1 VRRGI
6 VGYKSTRRAILFKTI
21 RMMQNRNERGFTLIE
36 LLIVVAII
44 AVLAAIAIPQYA
56 NYTKRAKAA
65 RCQNDIASACSVAA
79 AIYANT
85 GTASGTQTVGLGTC
99 SASAAGVIA
108 GGNGTGA
115 DCGSGVT
122 CSYNATSSRVDCTGV

>member
-1 VRRGI
+1 M
-6 VGYKSTRRAILFKTI
+6 FKTI
-21 RMMQNRNERGFTLIE
+21 HRMQNRDERGFTLIE

-65 RCQNDIASACSVAA
+65 TCQNDIASACSVAA

-85 GTASGTQTVGLGTC
+85 GAASGTQTVGLGTC
-99 SASAAGVIA
+99 SVTVAGVIS

-122 CSYNATSSRVDCTGV
+122 CSYNATSSSVTCTGI